1 MDKANEAVKQE
12 QAEDAVI
19 QLREALRVALDALK
33 PTATLLQRANA
44 MKHIET
50 VLAKVKS

>member
-1 MDKANEAVKQE
+1 MTPAESDRMRA
-12 QAEDAVI
+12 AEDAVI

-33 PTATLLQRANA
+33 PNATQFQRANA

-50 VLAKVKS
+50 VLAKVTL